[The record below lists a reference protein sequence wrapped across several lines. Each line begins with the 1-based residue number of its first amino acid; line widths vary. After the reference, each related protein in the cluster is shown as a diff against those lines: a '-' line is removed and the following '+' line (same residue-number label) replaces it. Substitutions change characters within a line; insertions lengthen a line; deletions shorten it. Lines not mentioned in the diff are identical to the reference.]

1 MMTNSLLAS
10 SVAKPAFIYQ
20 YGPLLAALVALS
32 GVLVTLIVNVRRDRI
47 RYRNERED
55 NYRHDQRNAI
65 AAIVVAGHGF
75 RRECASLVDFDQWQ
89 ARREAADTAMA
100 GLLNEL
106 TVAKLLVHDIS
117 LQGALDGVFKA
128 WDVVCEAVDKLEI
141 ARVGEKAARGEAVE
155 SLEDSLREF
164 DQQSNILHSVT
175 LKTLKPTI
183 VKDG

>member
-1 MMTNSLLAS
+1 MENLLLAS
-10 SVAKPAFIYQ
+10 SPANQDIISR

-32 GVLVTLIVNVRRDRI
+32 GVLVTLIVNVRRDRV

-55 NYRHDQRNAI
+55 DYRRDQRNAV

-89 ARREAADTAMA
+89 SRRESADAATT

-106 TVAKLLVHDIS
+106 TVAKLLVHDTS

-128 WDVVCEAVDKLEI
+128 WDTVCEAVDKLEF
-141 ARVGEKAARGEAVE
+141 ARLEGVAVREEAVGF
-155 SLEDSLREF
+155 LEDSLREF
-164 DQQSNILHSVT
+164 DQHANVLHSVT
-175 LKTLKPTI
+175 LKALKPTI
-183 VKDG
+183 VKGG